1 MLWQLSLKPFSYE
14 IAPAYLSLLKEGSWR
29 ICLIGN
35 INLLDSEQRPK
46 NWPSNFYQPF
56 MEILMNNNQN
66 QVPPITLMR
75 IPQIL
80 KVMPVSKS
88 KFWLMVQKGEFPKP
102 IKIGRSSFWTIEQ
115 VQSFIKERA
124 DQAN

>member
-1 MLWQLSLKPFSYE
+1 MAMSQSSPQ
-14 IAPAYLSLLKEGSWR
+14 I
-29 ICLIGN
+29 
-35 INLLDSEQRPK
+35 
-46 NWPSNFYQPF
+46 
-56 MEILMNNNQN
+56 
-66 QVPPITLMR
+66 PPITLMR

-115 VQSFIKERA
+115 VQAFIRERSG
-124 DQAN
+124 QSTN

>member
-1 MLWQLSLKPFSYE
+1 MNQ
-14 IAPAYLSLLKEGSWR
+14 
-29 ICLIGN
+29 
-35 INLLDSEQRPK
+35 
-46 NWPSNFYQPF
+46 SNPQ
-56 MEILMNNNQN
+56 I
-66 QVPPITLMR
+66 PPITLIR

-115 VQSFIKERA
+115 VQAYLRERMG
-124 DQAN
+124 QSTN

>member
-1 MLWQLSLKPFSYE
+1 
-14 IAPAYLSLLKEGSWR
+14 
-29 ICLIGN
+29 
-35 INLLDSEQRPK
+35 
-46 NWPSNFYQPF
+46 
-56 MEILMNNNQN
+56 MNNKQN

-80 KVMPVSKS
+80 KVMPISKS

-115 VQSFIKERA
+115 VQSFIKEKV
-124 DQAN
+124 DQVN

>member
-1 MLWQLSLKPFSYE
+1 MVMSQSTPQ
-14 IAPAYLSLLKEGSWR
+14 I
-29 ICLIGN
+29 
-35 INLLDSEQRPK
+35 
-46 NWPSNFYQPF
+46 
-56 MEILMNNNQN
+56 
-66 QVPPITLMR
+66 PPITLMR

-115 VQSFIKERA
+115 VQAFIRERSG
-124 DQAN
+124 QSTN

>member
-1 MLWQLSLKPFSYE
+1 M
-14 IAPAYLSLLKEGSWR
+14 
-29 ICLIGN
+29 
-35 INLLDSEQRPK
+35 
-46 NWPSNFYQPF
+46 SNS
-56 MEILMNNNQN
+56 N
-66 QVPPITLMR
+66 VPITLMR

-115 VQSFIKERA
+115 VQAFIRERSG
-124 DQAN
+124 QSTN

>member
-1 MLWQLSLKPFSYE
+1 MSQ
-14 IAPAYLSLLKEGSWR
+14 
-29 ICLIGN
+29 
-35 INLLDSEQRPK
+35 
-46 NWPSNFYQPF
+46 SNTQ
-56 MEILMNNNQN
+56 I
-66 QVPPITLMR
+66 PPITLMR

-115 VQSFIKERA
+115 VQAFIRERSA
-124 DQAN
+124 QSTN

>member
-1 MLWQLSLKPFSYE
+1 MSQ
-14 IAPAYLSLLKEGSWR
+14 
-29 ICLIGN
+29 
-35 INLLDSEQRPK
+35 
-46 NWPSNFYQPF
+46 SNTQ
-56 MEILMNNNQN
+56 I
-66 QVPPITLMR
+66 PPITLMR

-115 VQSFIKERA
+115 VQAFIRERSG
-124 DQAN
+124 QSTN

>member
-1 MLWQLSLKPFSYE
+1 
-14 IAPAYLSLLKEGSWR
+14 
-29 ICLIGN
+29 
-35 INLLDSEQRPK
+35 
-46 NWPSNFYQPF
+46 
-56 MEILMNNNQN
+56 MNNMNPQT
-66 QVPPITLMR
+66 PPITLMR

-115 VQSFIKERA
+115 VQSYLRERMG
-124 DQAN
+124 QSTN

>member
-1 MLWQLSLKPFSYE
+1 
-14 IAPAYLSLLKEGSWR
+14 
-29 ICLIGN
+29 
-35 INLLDSEQRPK
+35 
-46 NWPSNFYQPF
+46 
-56 MEILMNNNQN
+56 MNDITSRDMN
-66 QVPPITLMR
+66 VTLMR

-115 VQSFIKERA
+115 VQAFIGERSR
-124 DQAN
+124 QSTN

>member
-1 MLWQLSLKPFSYE
+1 MMMSQS
-14 IAPAYLSLLKEGSWR
+14 
-29 ICLIGN
+29 
-35 INLLDSEQRPK
+35 
-46 NWPSNFYQPF
+46 
-56 MEILMNNNQN
+56 NNQI
-66 QVPPITLMR
+66 PPITLMR

-115 VQSFIKERA
+115 VQTYLREKMGQSTS
-124 DQAN
+124 

>member
-1 MLWQLSLKPFSYE
+1 M
-14 IAPAYLSLLKEGSWR
+14 
-29 ICLIGN
+29 
-35 INLLDSEQRPK
+35 
-46 NWPSNFYQPF
+46 SNT
-56 MEILMNNNQN
+56 NQ
-66 QVPPITLMR
+66 QTSPVTLMR

-115 VQSFIKERA
+115 VQAYLRERMG
-124 DQAN
+124 QSTN

>member
-1 MLWQLSLKPFSYE
+1 M
-14 IAPAYLSLLKEGSWR
+14 
-29 ICLIGN
+29 
-35 INLLDSEQRPK
+35 
-46 NWPSNFYQPF
+46 SNTNPQ
-56 MEILMNNNQN
+56 I
-66 QVPPITLMR
+66 PPITLMR

-115 VQSFIKERA
+115 VQAFIKDKAEQRKI
-124 DQAN
+124 

>member
-1 MLWQLSLKPFSYE
+1 M
-14 IAPAYLSLLKEGSWR
+14 
-29 ICLIGN
+29 
-35 INLLDSEQRPK
+35 
-46 NWPSNFYQPF
+46 SNTNPQT
-56 MEILMNNNQN
+56 
-66 QVPPITLMR
+66 PPITLMR

-115 VQSFIKERA
+115 VQAYLRERMG
-124 DQAN
+124 NS

>member
-1 MLWQLSLKPFSYE
+1 MQNSASDLS
-14 IAPAYLSLLKEGSWR
+14 
-29 ICLIGN
+29 
-35 INLLDSEQRPK
+35 
-46 NWPSNFYQPF
+46 
-56 MEILMNNNQN
+56 
-66 QVPPITLMR
+66 VPPVALIR

-115 VQSFIKERA
+115 VQAFIGERMS
-124 DQAN
+124 NS

>member
-1 MLWQLSLKPFSYE
+1 MMSQS
-14 IAPAYLSLLKEGSWR
+14 
-29 ICLIGN
+29 
-35 INLLDSEQRPK
+35 
-46 NWPSNFYQPF
+46 
-56 MEILMNNNQN
+56 NNQI
-66 QVPPITLMR
+66 PPITLMR

-115 VQSFIKERA
+115 VQAYLRERMG
-124 DQAN
+124 QSTN